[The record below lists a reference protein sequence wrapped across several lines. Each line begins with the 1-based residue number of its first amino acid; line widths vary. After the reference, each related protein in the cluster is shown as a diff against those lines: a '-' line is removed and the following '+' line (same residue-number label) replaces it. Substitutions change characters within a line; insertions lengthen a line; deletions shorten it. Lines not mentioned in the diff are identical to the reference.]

1 MTRNLILGSLNLSI
15 ATKQQM
21 PLFTNRRKSVIEC
34 LNKIKCA
41 LSVSYPPHEY
51 NVARG
56 IRVWVFRKR

>member
-1 MTRNLILGSLNLSI
+1 MTRNLILGSLNLPI

-21 PLFTNRRKSVIEC
+21 PLFTNRRESVIEC
-34 LNKIKCA
+34 LNEIERA
-41 LSVSYPPHEY
+41 LSVSDSPHEY